1 MEKDSDYNLVWKW
14 NGKPLKL
21 IMFEEYRLELI
32 KSYIK
37 KNKGIHFGIDYK
49 QWLSAIDKI
58 MLKKSKDSFE
68 LISQDIAKRTEKRL
82 KEHADLFSE
91 RIIETFVIIQ
101 NDKYKKYYKKPVIA

>member
-37 KNKGIHFGIDYK
+37 KSKGIHFGIDYK
-49 QWLSAIDKI
+49 QWLVAIDKI
-58 MLKKSKDSFE
+58 MLKKSKESFE

-82 KEHADLFSE
+82 SEHANLFSE
-91 RIIETFVIIQ
+91 KVIDALVDIQ
-101 NDKYKKYYKKPVIA
+101 IDNYKKYSKNSVIA